1 MGIEFTWR
9 PQKAKGNLKKH
20 GISFET
26 AKRVFDDPYV
36 IITEDCHVDD
46 EQRYHALGFGGSGA
60 PLLVTYADRAKDEQ
74 EIIHIIS
81 ARKADAYEQRTYA
94 RQFAQGD

>member
-1 MGIEFTWR
+1 MGTEFTWR
-9 PQKAKGNLKKH
+9 PQKAKSNLKKH

-26 AKRVFDDPYV
+26 AKQVFADPHV
-36 IITEDCHVDD
+36 IITEDCQVDG
-46 EQRYHALGFGGSGA
+46 ELRYHAVGFAGSEM
-60 PLLVTYADRAKDEQ
+60 PLAVVYIDRSDHDQ